1 MPGRVRDFG
10 KYGARGL
17 KSSEA
22 VAIQLDILAAGI
34 ASPVDSERGLA
45 ARLRYLT
52 GSAGGYEAMER
63 AGISVSTRTLFGWLA
78 ETQTPNRA
86 NLEKIDNAY
95 WDYRRR
101 NVAKDL
107 LKRLNAGGGTRV
119 ELSPIDQSAV
129 PSVNRQGQ
137 PPGRRRDIG
146 HRSLNVRRWDEIVA
160 CWAEDDMDGLED
172 EWCDWL
178 MDLGTDWGEYHY
190 VSTVGFSA

>member
-1 MPGRVRDFG
+1 MPGRVHDFG

-17 KSSEA
+17 KSSLA

-52 GSAGGYEAMER
+52 ASPGGYEAMER
-63 AGISVSTRTLFGWLA
+63 AGISVSVRTLIGWLA

-86 NLEKIDNAY
+86 NLNKIDDAY

-101 NVAKDL
+101 NISKDL
-107 LKRLNAGGGTRV
+107 LKRLNANGGTRV
-119 ELSPIDQSAV
+119 ELSPLDQSGVRA
-129 PSVNRQGQ
+129 SRQ
-137 PPGRRRDIG
+137 RDIT
-146 HRSLNVRRWDEIVA
+146 HRSLNIRRWDEIVA

-178 MDLGTDWGEYHY
+178 MDIGTDWGEYHY
-190 VSTVGFSA
+190 VSAVGFSA